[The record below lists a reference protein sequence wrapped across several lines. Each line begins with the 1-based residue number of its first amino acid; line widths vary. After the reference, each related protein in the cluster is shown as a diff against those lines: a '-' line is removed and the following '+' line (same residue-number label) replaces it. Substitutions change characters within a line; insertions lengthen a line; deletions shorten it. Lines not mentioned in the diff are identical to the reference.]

1 MDDEEFVSKV
11 RSKLKDNGFM
21 LISYDFIDQLITTL
35 HANVTTINTMTEIA
49 EIETKLQDISAYQPT
64 DRQVN
69 SLKELS
75 QRISEIAFNVE
86 DVRHDQQA

>member
-1 MDDEEFVSKV
+1 MNDEEFVNEV
-11 RSKLKDNGFM
+11 RRKLRDNGFM
-21 LISYDFIDQLITTL
+21 LISDDFIDQLITTL
-35 HANVTTINTMTEIA
+35 HANVTTINTIAEIA
-49 EIETKLQDISAYQPT
+49 VIETKLQSISIYQPT

-86 DVRHDQQA
+86 DVRDDQRA

>member
-1 MDDEEFVSKV
+1 MNDKEFVNEV
-11 RSKLKDNGFM
+11 RRKLRDNGYM
-21 LISYDFIDQLITTL
+21 LISGDFIDKLITTL

-49 EIETKLQDISAYQPT
+49 EIETKLQDISAHQPT